1 MPRPKSALLTEGELR
16 LMQVLWDRGR
26 ATVGDV
32 VAALQGRRTPAY
44 NTVLT
49 MLRILETKGYVRHD
63 KEGRAFVYEPP
74 IDRQQ
79 ARRSAVKR
87 RSRSSSKG
95 RAGQL
100 VVTPQRRRSTAR
112 ICSASRRWSRNEG
125 IGVRTWRG
133 F

>member
-1 MPRPKSALLTEGELR
+1 VPRPKSALLTEGELR

-63 KEGRAFVYEPP
+63 KEGRAFVYEPL

-87 RSRSSSKG
+87 LIAQFFEGS
-95 RAGQL
+95 AGQL
-100 VVTPQRRRSTAR
+100 VMNLLNEEEIDHKDLQRLKTLV
-112 ICSASRRWSRNEG
+112 EE
-125 IGVRTWRG
+125 
-133 F
+133 

>member
-1 MPRPKSALLTEGELR
+1 VPRPKSALLTEGELR

-32 VAALQGRRTPAY
+32 VSALEGRRTPAY

-63 KEGRAFVYEPP
+63 KEGRAFVYEPL

-87 RSRSSSKG
+87 LIAQFFEGS
-95 RAGQL
+95 AGQL
-100 VVTPQRRRSTAR
+100 VLNLLNEEEIDGKDLQRLKTLV
-112 ICSASRRWSRNEG
+112 EE
-125 IGVRTWRG
+125 
-133 F
+133 